1 MAVISMDGLYDLHVH
16 TGPAPFKRV
25 GDTIDIGRW
34 CAQAGMAGIV
44 TKAHLESSVTKAYH
58 ANKELASE
66 FPHFKVYA
74 AICLNRG
81 VGGINPAAVEVA
93 LNQGAKI
100 VWFPTFDA
108 AFHAETFGGAGNYG
122 TKGTQIAFKGN
133 RPRGGYKATD
143 SSGKLSAESREVVD
157 IIIDYEGVLATGHI
171 SPHEVFAVV
180 DYALSKKLKR
190 IVITHPDGKV
200 PNLSEQDMIDL
211 AKQGVY
217 MEFVAAHCFPFAPNC
232 GPRWRRVKGDGPM
245 RLEQLRELTETIGYD
260 RCIISSDSG
269 HVLFPKPPDTQ
280 RSILQMLHERG
291 MAEEHIRQMC
301 EHNPAFLMG
310 VTTKP
315 VRAKANGKSHGAKLS
330 PPAAQPAR
338 RLVFPTGG

>member
-58 ANKELASE
+58 ANKELAEE
-66 FPHFKVYA
+66 FPHFTVYA

-122 TKGTQIAFKGN
+122 TKGTQISFKGN

-143 SSGKLSAESREVVD
+143 ANGKLSAESKEVVD
-157 IIIDYEGVLATGHI
+157 IINEYEGVLATGHV
-171 SPHEVFAVV
+171 SPAEVFALV
-180 DYALSKKLKR
+180 DYALSIGLKR
-190 IVITHPDGKV
+190 IIITHPDGKV
-200 PNLSEQDMIDL
+200 PNLSDKEMIEL
-211 AKQGVY
+211 AQQGIF
-217 MEFVAAHCFPFAPNC
+217 MEFVAAHCYPFAPNC
-232 GPRWRRVKGDGPM
+232 GLRWRPTKGDGPM
-245 RLEQLRELTETIGYD
+245 RLEQLKELIETIGYD

-269 HVLFPKPPDTQ
+269 HVLFPRPPETQ

-291 MAEEHIRQMC
+291 VSEENIRQLC
-301 EHNPAFLMG
+301 EHNPAFLVG
-310 VTTKP
+310 VTARP
-315 VRAKANGKSHGAKLS
+315 ERADASVKSQGAKKH
-330 PPAAQPAR
+330 PAAEKPAR
-338 RLVFPTGG
+338 RLVFPAGG